1 MNTSTK
7 VVNSTFIPRDYQ
19 ETLSSKASSI
29 LNRLKIVAL
38 VMEVRTG
45 KTITSFITAE
55 KSNCK
60 DVLFITKKKVIESN
74 TILND
79 YNLVNPSFKLTQ
91 INYESVHKVKGN
103 FDLVII
109 DESHSLGAFPKQS
122 VRTKRIKEIVGNKK
136 VILLSGTITPESW
149 SQIYHQFWISEF
161 SPFVEKSFY
170 QWAKNYVNVTQKFV
184 AHGNKANDYSKANE
198 NLIRQK
204 LSKYIIS
211 FSQKEAG
218 FSSTVNEHILYVK
231 MKPTTYQLVRKIE
244 KDLVFEGKNGGVI
257 LGDTPVK
264 LQSKI
269 HQIYSGTIK
278 LENGEGVVL
287 DKSKANFIKE
297 TFNNKKIAV
306 FYKFKE
312 ELILLKEVFKDN
324 LTTNLKEFKETSK
337 NIALQ
342 FVSGREGIS
351 LKEADCIVAY
361 NIDFSATTYFQF
373 KDRLTTKERLK
384 NDLYWVFSNNGIEEQ
399 IYNTVLGK
407 KSFTLNH
414 YNNWKKSKNV
424 V

>member
-19 ETLSSKASSI
+19 ESLSDKASSI

-38 VMEVRTG
+38 IMEVRTG
-45 KTITSFITAE
+45 KTITSFLTAE
-55 KSNCK
+55 KSKCK
-60 DVLFITKKKVIESN
+60 KVLFITKKKVIESN

-79 YNLVNPSFKLTQ
+79 YNLVNPYFELTQ

-103 FDLVII
+103 FDLFII
-109 DESHSLGAFPKQS
+109 DESHSLGAFPKPS
-122 VRTKRIKEIVGNKK
+122 IRTKRIKELIGKSK
-136 VILLSGTITPESW
+136 LILLSGTITPESW
-149 SQIYHQFWISEF
+149 SQIYHQFWISDF
-161 SPFVEKSFY
+161 TPFVEKSFY

-204 LSKYIIS
+204 LSKYIVS

-218 FSSTVNEHILYVK
+218 FSSSVKEHILYVR
-231 MKPTTYQLVRKIE
+231 MKPTTYQLIRKIE

-257 LGDTPVK
+257 LADTPVK
-264 LQSKI
+264 KMQKI
-269 HQIYSGTIK
+269 HQLFSGTIK
-278 LENGEGVVL
+278 LEDGSSATI
-287 DKSKANFIKE
+287 DDTKANFIKE
-297 TFNNKKIAV
+297 KFANKKIAI
-306 FYKFKE
+306 FYKFKQ
-312 ELILLKEVFKDN
+312 ELNLLKTIFGSD
-324 LTTNLKEFKETSK
+324 LTTNLQEFKDTDK

-342 FVSGREGIS
+342 FISGREGIS

-373 KDRLTTKERLK
+373 KDRLTTKERLENK
-384 NDLYWVFSNNGIEEQ
+384 LYWIFAEDGLEKQ
-399 IYNTVLGK
+399 IYKTVLEK

-414 YNNWKKSKNV
+414 YKQIAI
-424 V
+424 

>member
-1 MNTSTK
+1 MFKPRNYQIDLSNK
-7 VVNSTFIPRDYQ
+7 GVKILSKFKIVLFAVEVRCGKTFISLMTCQ
-19 ETLSSKASSI
+19 KM
-29 LNRLKIVAL
+29 NVNK
-38 VMEVRTG
+38 
-45 KTITSFITAE
+45 
-55 KSNCK
+55 
-60 DVLFITKKKVIESN
+60 VLFITKKKAISSIEE
-74 TILND
+74 D
-79 YNLVNPSFKLTQ
+79 YNTLKPSYTIQ
-91 INYESVHKVKGN
+91 VINYESVHKIKGI
-103 FDLVII
+103 FDLVIV
-109 DESHSLGAFPKQS
+109 DESHCLGAFPKPS
-122 VRTKRIKEIVGNKK
+122 KRTKRVKEIVEKAK
-136 VILLSGTITPESW
+136 YTILLSGTPTPESW

-204 LSKYIIS
+204 LSNYIIS

-231 MKPTTYQLVRKIE
+231 MKPTTYQLVNKIE
-244 KDLVFEGKNGGVI
+244 KDLVYEGKNGGVI

-264 LQSKI
+264 LLQKV

-278 LENGEGVVL
+278 LEDGSSVIV
-287 DKSKANFIKE
+287 DDTKAQFILERFKE
-297 TFNNKKIAV
+297 NKIAI

-312 ELILLKEVFKDN
+312 ELNLLKEVFQDN

-373 KDRLTTKERLK
+373 KDRLTTKERQE
-384 NDLYWVFSNNGIEEQ
+384 NNVYWVFSEGGLEEK
-399 IYNTVLGK
+399 IYQKVLEK
-407 KSFTLNH
+407 KSFTSKH
-414 YNNWKKSKNV
+414 YVRINTPKENNKV
-424 V
+424 A

>member
-19 ETLSSKASSI
+19 ESLSDKASSI

-38 VMEVRTG
+38 IMEVRTG
-45 KTITSFITAE
+45 KTITSFLTAE
-55 KSNCK
+55 KSKCK
-60 DVLFITKKKVIESN
+60 KVLFITKKKVIESN

-79 YNLVNPSFKLTQ
+79 YNLVNPSFELTQ

-103 FDLVII
+103 FDLFII
-109 DESHSLGAFPKQS
+109 DESHSLGAFPKPS
-122 VRTKRIKEIVGNKK
+122 IRTKRIKELIGKSK
-136 VILLSGTITPESW
+136 LILLSGTITPESW
-149 SQIYHQFWISEF
+149 SQIYHQFWISDF
-161 SPFVEKSFY
+161 TPFVEKSFY

-204 LSKYIIS
+204 LSKYIVS

-218 FSSTVNEHILYVK
+218 FSSSVKEHILYVR
-231 MKPTTYQLVRKIE
+231 MKPTTYQLIRKIE

-257 LGDTPVK
+257 LADTPVK
-264 LQSKI
+264 KMQKI
-269 HQIYSGTIK
+269 HQLFSGTIK
-278 LENGEGVVL
+278 LEDGSSTII
-287 DKSKANFIKE
+287 DDTKARFIKE
-297 TFNNKKIAV
+297 KFSNKKIAI

-312 ELILLKEVFKDN
+312 ELNLLKQVFQDE
-324 LTTNLKEFKETSK
+324 LTTGLQEFKTTNK

-342 FVSGREGIS
+342 FISGREGIS

-373 KDRLTTKERLK
+373 KDRLTTKERLE
-384 NDLYWVFSNNGIEEQ
+384 NNLYWIFSKNGLEKE
-399 IYNTVLGK
+399 IYKTVLDK

-414 YNNWKKSKNV
+414 YKNV
-424 V
+424 RINPPK